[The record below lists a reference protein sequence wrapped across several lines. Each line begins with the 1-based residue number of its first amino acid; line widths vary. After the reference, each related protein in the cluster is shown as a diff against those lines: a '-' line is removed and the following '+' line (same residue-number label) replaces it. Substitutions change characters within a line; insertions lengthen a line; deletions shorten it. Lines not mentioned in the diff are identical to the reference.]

1 MPATLDRQDGASLGE
16 LLRRLS
22 DDTSALVRQE
32 LALAR
37 AELEE
42 QGKRAGAGA
51 GMFGG
56 ATVAALLALGAL
68 TAAAIA
74 GLDQVL
80 ALWLSA
86 LIVSAVWAAVAGVL
100 ALRGRAQMR
109 RATPPAPQTIETV
122 KEDVQWAKTLR

>member
-74 GLDQVL
+74 GLDQAV

-86 LIVSAVWAAVAGVL
+86 LIIGAVWAAVAGVL

-109 RATPPAPQTIETV
+109 RATPPAPQAIETV

>member
-1 MPATLDRQDGASLGE
+1 MPATLDRQDGASLGV

-74 GLDQVL
+74 GLDQAV

-86 LIVSAVWAAVAGVL
+86 LIISAVWAAVAGVL